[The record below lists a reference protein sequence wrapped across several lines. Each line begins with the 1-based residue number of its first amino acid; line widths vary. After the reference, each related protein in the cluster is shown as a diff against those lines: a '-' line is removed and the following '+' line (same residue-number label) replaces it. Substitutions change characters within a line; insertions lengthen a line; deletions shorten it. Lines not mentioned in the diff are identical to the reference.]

1 VLILDHVATLLA
13 EPVWSQRGLGVPSGP
28 KRAGRRRCGSVLR
41 AIGLTDRGGG

>member
-1 VLILDHVATLLA
+1 
-13 EPVWSQRGLGVPSGP
+13 VPSGP